1 MATGRPVLHRSLPLA
16 WLPLRPCARDRFLV
30 SCGWRPTC
38 GRSPARDCAVA
49 SWFSRLSHRPR
60 FGPLEPWQRDQY
72 LVVLTVALAQIGSDL
87 SQPFLPLY
95 VRELGV
101 SDLQE
106 AAFWSG
112 LVVGV

>member
-1 MATGRPVLHRSLPLA
+1 
-16 WLPLRPCARDRFLV
+16 
-30 SCGWRPTC
+30 
-38 GRSPARDCAVA
+38 VA
-49 SWFSRLSHRPR
+49 SWFAHLSHRPR
-60 FGPLEPWQRDQY
+60 LGPLEPRQRDQY

-101 SDLQE
+101 SDLHE

-112 LVVGV
+112 LVVGVAPSARG

>member
-1 MATGRPVLHRSLPLA
+1 MGGGRPAFGRSL
-16 WLPLRPCARDRFLV
+16 ARG
-30 SCGWRPTC
+30 CG
-38 GRSPARDCAVA
+38 VA
-49 SWFSRLSHRPR
+49 SWFSYLSRRPR
-60 FGPLEPWQRDQY
+60 FGPLEPWQRDHY

-101 SDLQE
+101 SDLHE

-112 LVVGV
+112 LVVGSLPSARG